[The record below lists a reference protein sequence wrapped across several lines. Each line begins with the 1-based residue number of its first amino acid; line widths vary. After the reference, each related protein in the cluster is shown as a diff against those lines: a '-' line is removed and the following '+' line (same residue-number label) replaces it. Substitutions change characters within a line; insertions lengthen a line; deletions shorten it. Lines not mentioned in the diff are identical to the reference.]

1 MAHYYLDSSALVKR
15 YVTERGTTW
24 VEDLCEA
31 RAGHMIYTV
40 RVSGAEIIAA
50 LFRRARSGSLSL
62 AAAQAEAAQFKIDLA
77 NDYQVVE
84 VTESVVDIAMR
95 LAEQHGL
102 RGYDAVQLAAALS
115 VHAARATA
123 GLPLLNFVSADTEL
137 NTAAAAEGLP
147 VEDPNVHP

>member
-1 MAHYYLDSSALVKR
+1 M
-15 YVTERGTTW
+15 
-24 VEDLCEA
+24 
-31 RAGHMIYTV
+31 

-50 LFRRARSGSLSL
+50 LFRRARNGSLAL
-62 AAAQAEAAQFKIDLA
+62 AAAQDEAAQFKIDLA